1 MALTINPITPVIS
14 AEAAG
19 PAVTLQPGSVID
31 AKVLQILANDFVRI
45 AVASLSIEVASE
57 VPLQVGQMLQLAV
70 SQTPQGV
77 RLQIVPQTG
86 DTSSPALPAP
96 LISPTIAPNIAP
108 SAASDAQGV
117 SVTRPLTPLEVVA
130 VAKALQTAAGQQGS
144 LSPLFAN
151 LTVAATSDQMPDV
164 LQQAAHSLLA
174 GRPALNEEFSGD
186 DLAAAFRQSGLFY
199 EQSQKQAAAAP
210 ALGSPNAAA
219 TPDLKAALIVF
230 KQILGSWLGSTAQP
244 PSDQTGVPGQYAQQ
258 GQARAQAEIN
268 APSMVPASMP
278 AVEGEEIML
287 PGAVVSVTSEVEV
300 EDMGDAVFSMR
311 GAASPLLG
319 KSGTASPADS
329 MQMILRAFPKGVQDA
344 VASLLAEE
352 GAALAHSSGAAG
364 TAAAVADA
372 DGVPPP
378 FRGAATSAQP
388 AVPPVIDHR
397 TPPDAVAHRLLDD
410 TDAALARQTL
420 LQIASLPDQVAHTK
434 FDPTTRWNFE
444 VPFATPQGTTVAQ
457 FEISRDGGGDNAS
470 TEAPSRVWRARFSIN
485 LEPAG
490 PVHAQVSLAGE
501 RTSVRMWAE
510 RSTTAARLRAE
521 APQLSQALREAELTP
536 GDIVIG
542 NGAPPAQTAP
552 SGHFLDRAL

>member
-1 MALTINPITPVIS
+1 MAISINPITPVI
-14 AEAAG
+14 AADAAS
-19 PAVTLQPGSVID
+19 PSVTLQPGSVID
-31 AKVLQILANDFVRI
+31 AKVLQVLANDFVRI

-57 VPLQVGQMLQLAV
+57 VPLQVGQALQLAV
-70 SQTPQGV
+70 SQTPDGV
-77 RLQIVPQTG
+77 RLQIVPQTA
-86 DTSSPALPAP
+86 DTSAPAQPATLVSP
-96 LISPTIAPNIAP
+96 SIAPNAP
-108 SAASDAQGV
+108 SGTSDAQGV

-151 LTVAATSDQMPDV
+151 LTVAATSGHVPDV

-174 GRPALNEEFSGD
+174 GRPALTEKLSGED
-186 DLAAAFRQSGLFY
+186 IATAFRQSGLFY
-199 EQSQKQAAAAP
+199 EQSQKQAAASPVAAP
-210 ALGSPNAAA
+210 TNVAA

-230 KQILGSWLGSTAQP
+230 RQILGSWLGGATQP
-244 PSDQTGVPGQYAQQ
+244 PPDDAAV
-258 GQARAQAEIN
+258 QARAQAEIS
-268 APSMVPASMP
+268 APSIAPAAMP
-278 AVEGEEIML
+278 AAEIEEIML
-287 PGAVVSVTSEVEV
+287 PGAVVEMTSEVEV
-300 EDMGDAVFSMR
+300 EDLGDPVFATRDTPS
-311 GAASPLLG
+311 SLLLG
-319 KSGTASPADS
+319 KSGTASSAETL
-329 MQMILRAFPKGVQDA
+329 QMILRAFPKGVQDA
-344 VASLLAEE
+344 VISQLAEE
-352 GAALAHSSGAAG
+352 GVTFAQS
-364 TAAAVADA
+364 AAANHGGAADA

-388 AVPPVIDHR
+388 AVPPTIDHR

-420 LQIASLPDQVAHTK
+420 LQIASLPEQTTHAK
-434 FDPTTRWNFE
+434 FDPTARWNFE
-444 VPFATPQGTTVAQ
+444 IPFATPQGTAVAQ
-457 FEISRDGGGDNAS
+457 FEISRDGGGEAAS
-470 TEAPSRVWRARFSIN
+470 VEAASRVWRARFSIN

-510 RSTTAARLRAE
+510 RSATVARLQAE

-542 NGAPPAQTAP
+542 SGAPSAQPAP

>member
-86 DTSSPALPAP
+86 DTSSPALPAT

-108 SAASDAQGV
+108 STVSDAQGV

-130 VAKALQTAAGQQGS
+130 VAKTLQTAAGKQGS

-151 LTVAATSDQMPDV
+151 LTVAAASDQMPDV

-199 EQSQKQAAAAP
+199 EQSQKQAAALP
-210 ALGSPNAAA
+210 ATSGVTAA
-219 TPDLKAALIVF
+219 PDLKAALIVF

-244 PSDQTGVPGQYAQQ
+244 PSEEAGLPGQYAQQ

-268 APSMVPASMP
+268 TPSMVPASMP
-278 AVEGEEIML
+278 TAEGEEIML

-311 GAASPLLG
+311 DPASPLLG
-319 KSGTASPADS
+319 KAGTAADS
-329 MQMILRAFPKGVQDA
+329 MQMILRAFPKGVQEA
-344 VASLLAEE
+344 VESLLAEE
-352 GAALAHSSGAAG
+352 GTVLSHSPGAG
-364 TAAAVADA
+364 RTAAVADA

-388 AVPPVIDHR
+388 VVPPAIDHH
-397 TPPDAVAHRLLDD
+397 TLPDAVAHRLLDD

-420 LQIASLPDQVAHTK
+420 LQIASLPEQAAHTK
-434 FDPTTRWNFE
+434 FDPTMRWNFE

-457 FEISRDGGGDNAS
+457 FEISRDGSGDDAS
-470 TEAPSRVWRARFSIN
+470 AEAPSRVWRARFSIN

-510 RSTTAARLRAE
+510 RSATAARLRVE

>member
-1 MALTINPITPVIS
+1 MAISINPITPVI
-14 AEAAG
+14 AADAVS
-19 PAVTLQPGSVID
+19 PSVTLQPGSVID
-31 AKVLQILANDFVRI
+31 AKVLQVLANDFVRI

-57 VPLQVGQMLQLAV
+57 VPLQAGQMLQLAV

-77 RLQIVPQTG
+77 RLQIVPQAAP
-86 DTSSPALPAP
+86 DASSPAQPAT
-96 LISPTIAPNIAP
+96 LVSPSIAP
-108 SAASDAQGV
+108 SAPSSLSDAQGV

-151 LTVAATSDQMPDV
+151 LTVAATSSQVPGV

-174 GRPALNEEFSGD
+174 GRPALSENLRGD
-186 DLAAAFRQSGLFY
+186 DIATAFRQSGLFY

-210 ALGSPNAAA
+210 GAASTSA
-219 TPDLKAALIVF
+219 MPAPDLKAALIVF
-230 KQILGSWLGSTAQP
+230 RQILGSWLGGAVQP
-244 PSDQTGVPGQYAQQ
+244 PVDEAAVPGQFAQQ
-258 GQARAQAEIN
+258 GQARAQAEIA
-268 APSMVPASMP
+268 APSIAPAAMP
-278 AVEGEEIML
+278 GVETEEIML

-300 EDMGDAVFSMR
+300 EDLGDPAFPAR
-311 GAASPLLG
+311 AASSLPLG
-319 KSGTASPADS
+319 KDGTAMPADS
-329 MQMILRAFPKGVQDA
+329 LQMILRAFPKGVQDA

-352 GAALAHSSGAAG
+352 GVSLAQSAAAG
-364 TAAAVADA
+364 HVVAADA

-388 AVPPVIDHR
+388 AVPPTIDHR
-397 TPPDAVAHRLLDD
+397 TSPDAVAHRLLDD

-420 LQIASLPDQVAHTK
+420 LQIASLPDQSTHAK
-434 FDPTTRWNFE
+434 FDPTARWNFE
-444 VPFATPQGTTVAQ
+444 VPFATPQGTAVAQ
-457 FEISRDGGGDNAS
+457 FEISRDGGGESAS
-470 TEAPSRVWRARFSIN
+470 TEAVDRVWRARFSID

-521 APQLSQALREAELTP
+521 ASQLSQALREAELTP

-542 NGAPPAQTAP
+542 SGVPPAQPAP

>member
-70 SQTPQGV
+70 SQTPEGV

-86 DTSSPALPAP
+86 DTSSPALPAT

-151 LTVAATSDQMPDV
+151 LTVAVASDQMPDV

-199 EQSQKQAAAAP
+199 EQSQKQAAASP
-210 ALGSPNAAA
+210 ATSGA
-219 TPDLKAALIVF
+219 TTAPDLKAALIVF

-244 PSDQTGVPGQYAQQ
+244 PSEEAGFPGQYAQQ

-268 APSMVPASMP
+268 APSMVPASMST
-278 AVEGEEIML
+278 AEGEEIML

-300 EDMGDAVFSMR
+300 EDLGDAVFSMR
-311 GAASPLLG
+311 DAASPLLG
-319 KSGTASPADS
+319 KSGTASSADS

-352 GAALAHSSGAAG
+352 GTALAHSSGAAG
-364 TAAAVADA
+364 TAAAAADA

-510 RSTTAARLRAE
+510 RSATAARLRAE

>member
-77 RLQIVPQTG
+77 RLQIVPQAA
-86 DTSSPALPAP
+86 DTSSPLQPAT

-108 SAASDAQGV
+108 SAANDAQGV

-151 LTVAATSDQMPDV
+151 LTVAATSDQLPDV

-174 GRPALNEEFSGD
+174 GRPALNKEFSGD

-210 ALGSPNAAA
+210 ATSGATAA
-219 TPDLKAALIVF
+219 PDLKAALIVF
-230 KQILGSWLGSTAQP
+230 KQILGSWLGSAAQS
-244 PSDQTGVPGQYAQQ
+244 PSEETGLPGQYAQQ

-278 AVEGEEIML
+278 AAEGEEIML

-300 EDMGDAVFSMR
+300 EDLGDAVFSMR
-311 GAASPLLG
+311 DAASPLLG
-319 KSGTASPADS
+319 KSGTASSADS

-352 GAALAHSSGAAG
+352 GTVFAHSSGTAG
-364 TAAAVADA
+364 TAAAKADT

-420 LQIASLPDQVAHTK
+420 LQIASLPDQFAHTK

-457 FEISRDGGGDNAS
+457 FEISRDGGGDNTS

-510 RSTTAARLRAE
+510 RSATAARLRAE